1 MDYNKKIKDFYEG
14 KLTPEEAREFL
25 EFLESP
31 EADEYLSAE
40 IISSWIS
47 NLKSKDD
54 RWDSQNVWEKINQN
68 KNGFPRPYL
77 NKETTKSIWI
87 RQNLWKAAVVFFVV
101 GLTSLFFV
109 LNQKDFGDKEGQNQQ
124 EFITKVNPR
133 GAKTKVT
140 MEDGSIIYL
149 NSESS
154 ITYPKDFK
162 ENRNIHLEGEAFFE
176 VVKDP
181 KHPFAVDANGI
192 ITTALGTSFNISTFN
207 KGQKV
212 TVTLLTGKV
221 KLNQKGKEN
230 FIELNPGEESHLSI
244 YENSMDKYQVSAS
257 DRILWIDGILKFEE
271 ASFEEMEE
279 ILERWY
285 GAEITVQGTPKNLK
299 ASGVFDAQESMRN
312 VLQVMS
318 KTLEFEFELNEESV
332 IITFN

>member
-77 NKETTKSIWI
+77 KKETTKSIWI

-101 GLTSLFFV
+101 GLTALFFV
-109 LNQKDFGDKEGQNQQ
+109 LNQKDSGDKEGQNQQ

-154 ITYPKDFK
+154 ITYSKDFK